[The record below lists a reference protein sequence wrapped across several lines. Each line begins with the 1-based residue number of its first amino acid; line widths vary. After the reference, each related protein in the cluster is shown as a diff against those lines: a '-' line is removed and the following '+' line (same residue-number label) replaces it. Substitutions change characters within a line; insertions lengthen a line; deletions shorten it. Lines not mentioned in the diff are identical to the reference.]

1 MYLTRKIDNELLLWA
16 KSIQRKPLV
25 LRGARQV
32 GKSTAVRHLASQF
45 KYFVEINFDE
55 NVDYQKLFQG
65 NLSVE
70 NICEQISILTN
81 TPIVV
86 GETLIFF
93 DEIQACLPAIQTL
106 RYFYEQ
112 KPDLHVIAA
121 GSLLEFALAELP
133 SFGVGRVRFM
143 YVYPFSFIEFLQAHN
158 ENQLLKLLDKNVNNQ
173 AIPELIHEKLKTYL
187 KKFLVIGGM
196 PEAVNTYI
204 NSKNMLEVQRVLD
217 DLILSIQADF
227 AKYKNRVSA
236 LRIKEVF
243 DSVVMQ
249 VGRKFTYT
257 YPNSTLNNV
266 QIKEALVLLEMA
278 GLIYSVTHSAC
289 NGIPLGAE
297 INSKFKKILLF
308 DTGIFQRILGLN
320 ISELMLEDNFQIVNK
335 GNIAELYVGLELLKN
350 QTCYTKIDLYYWQRD
365 AKNSQAEID
374 YVIQKNENILP
385 IEVKAGTKGAMQ
397 SMHIF
402 MTEKRST
409 LGIRVSLENFGKLDN
424 IQIMPLYAINQIIN
438 K

>member
-81 TPIVV
+81 THIVV

-158 ENQLLKLLDKNVNNQ
+158 ENQLLKLLDKNGNNQ

-320 ISELMLEDNFQIVNK
+320 ISELMLEDNFQILNK

-350 QTCYTKIDLYYWQRD
+350 QTCYTKNDLYYWQRD

-374 YVIQKNENILP
+374 YVIQKNESILP

-402 MTEKRST
+402 MAEKKSI

-438 K
+438 L